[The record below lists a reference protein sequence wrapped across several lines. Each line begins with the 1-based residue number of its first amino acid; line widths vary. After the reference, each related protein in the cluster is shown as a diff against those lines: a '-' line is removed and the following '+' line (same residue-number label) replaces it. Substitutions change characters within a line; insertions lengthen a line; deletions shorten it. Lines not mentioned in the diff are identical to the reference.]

1 MGLGA
6 GVDDENKQQEEGS
19 EMYTFTARWEGL
31 KRAEVKGRVEHAFR
45 DVVAEKEGRFRDH
58 MNEGIDTARMNQNQ
72 SFVVGED
79 GEWKS
84 LEDMSEFYDRFE
96 SVIGQAKRSTYVDRK
111 GVKRE
116 REFRSDTSVMVE
128 HILQL
133 DPKFYDQW
141 RDPKTGAVVMP
152 EDEDEQEKIWHSI
165 NAMMEAWRGQ
175 VGEQNCLGATLHLD
189 EKNPHLQLFSVPLT
203 KDSEL
208 SYRKVYGGGSRKASQ
223 KKFSDIHDGYREAM
237 RAEGYEI
244 MHERVSRGRTH
255 LHPDDYK
262 KWRDQAEAVEAGAK
276 EIEKGRK
283 WLVETS
289 RAQREEAKK
298 IEADRADAEAQK
310 AEAQK
315 RLAEA
320 ETQAQGIVQKAR
332 ESMAEELERLQR
344 WEADLDERAQKQ
356 GQERLEVDQ
365 MKDHTQKAYKDA
377 EEALRSAQR
386 HEKALRAE
394 RAEVKELKKVVKEEA
409 NRLLAIGPHARQ
421 EANKWIGKLVNEV
434 KQEQAQ
440 EWSNKRYKEF
450 MEGVGEKRPWEQD
463 GPDFG

>member
-1 MGLGA
+1 
-6 GVDDENKQQEEGS
+6 
-19 EMYTFTARWEGL
+19 MYTFTARWEGL
-31 KRAEVKGRVEHAFR
+31 KRSEIRSRVEHAFR
-45 DVVAEKEGRFRDH
+45 EVVAEKEGRFRDH

-133 DPKFYDQW
+133 DPKFYDPW
-141 RDPKTGAVVMP
+141 RDPQTGAVVMP
-152 EDEDEQEKIWHSI
+152 DDEDEQEKIWHSI

-175 VGEQNCLGATLHLD
+175 VGEQNCVGVTLHLD

-203 KDSEL
+203 KDREL
-208 SYRKVYGGGSRKASQ
+208 SYRKMYGAGSRKASQ
-223 KKFSDIHDGYREAM
+223 KKFSNIHDGYRDFM

-244 MHERVSRGRTH
+244 MHERVSLGRTH

-262 KWRDQAEAVEAGAK
+262 KWRDQAEKVESGSK
-276 EIEKGRK
+276 ELEQGQKALAQER
-283 WLVETS
+283 ETAEAEIMQRS
-289 RAQREEAKK
+289 RAQRAEAEKLRANRADIEAQKSEAKK
-298 IEADRADAEAQK
+298 LVAEAQK
-310 AEAQK
+310 
-315 RLAEA
+315 
-320 ETQAQGIVQKAR
+320 KAR
-332 ESMAEELERLQR
+332 ESAGQEWMRVKKYEADLEAQAEELELK
-344 WEADLDERAQKQ
+344 AQKIA
-356 GQERLEVDQ
+356 QERLEIDE
-365 MKDHTQKAYKDA
+365 MKNHTQKAHKDA
-377 EEALRSAQR
+377 EEALESAQR

-409 NRLLAIGPHARQ
+409 NRLLAIGPYARQ
-421 EANKWIGKLVNEV
+421 EANQWIGRIADQV
-434 KQEQAQ
+434 KREQAQ
-440 EWSNKRYKEF
+440 EWSNKRYQEF
-450 MEGVGEKRPWEQD
+450 MDGVGEKRPWEQD
-463 GPDFG
+463 GPNFS

>member
-1 MGLGA
+1 
-6 GVDDENKQQEEGS
+6 
-19 EMYTFTARWEGL
+19 MYTFTARWEGL

-58 MNEGIDTARMNQNQ
+58 MNEGIDTKRMNQNQ
-72 SFVVGED
+72 SFVVGSD
-79 GEWKS
+79 GEWKD
-84 LEDMSEFYDRFE
+84 LEDMGEFYDRFE
-96 SVIGQAKRSTYVDRK
+96 AVIGQARRSTYVDRK

-223 KKFSDIHDGYREAM
+223 KKFSDIHDGYRDFM

-244 MHERVSRGRTH
+244 MHERVSLGRTH

-262 KWRDQAEAVEAGAK
+262 KWRDQAE
-276 EIEKGRK
+276 
-283 WLVETS
+283 
-289 RAQREEAKK
+289 K
-298 IEADRADAEAQK
+298 IESGSKELEQGQRALAQEREQARSETLKARADRAEAEAQK

-315 RLAEA
+315 KLAEA
-320 ETQAQGIVQKAR
+320 QEQARGIVQKAQEQAR
-332 ESMAEELERLQR
+332 KSTTDELMRLKKL
-344 WEADLDERAQKQ
+344 EADLDAQAEEQRLEAQKQ
-356 GQERLEVDQ
+356 AQERLEVDQ
-365 MKDHTQKAYKDA
+365 MKESTQKDQKAA
-377 EEALRSAQR
+377 QEALRDAQR
-386 HEKALRAE
+386 HEQSLKAE
-394 RAEVKELKKVVKEEA
+394 RSEVAKLKKLVKEEGQ
-409 NRLLAIGPHARQ
+409 RLLAIGPHVEQ
-421 EANKWIGKLVNEV
+421 EMNKLLGKLKREV
-434 KQEQAQ
+434 DKKQAE
-440 EWSNKRYKEF
+440 EWSRKRFREA
-450 MEGVGEKRPWEQD
+450 MDGVGEKRPWEQD
-463 GPDFG
+463 GPNFG